1 MASELHN
8 VRLKL
13 EEKRR
18 RIESEKRKME
28 QAMNNQRQ
36 KLGKEAF
43 MQAVVKGV
51 STTQLGGRDRLV
63 MKKSQDF
70 TVRISH
76 SSKSFHL
83 RSTLYCKCTHAAEEI
98 EWRFIQE
105 IEWRFIQS

>member
-18 RIESEKRKME
+18 RIEAEKRKME
-28 QAMNNQRQ
+28 QAMNKQRQ

-51 STTQLGGRDRLV
+51 SHLHSMGPLHQSCLISLG
-63 MKKSQDF
+63 
-70 TVRISH
+70 
-76 SSKSFHL
+76 
-83 RSTLYCKCTHAAEEI
+83 
-98 EWRFIQE
+98 
-105 IEWRFIQS
+105 

>member
-18 RIESEKRKME
+18 RIENDKRKME
-28 QAMNNQRQ
+28 QAMNKLRQ

-51 STTQLGGRDRLV
+51 SGG
-63 MKKSQDF
+63 QPEE
-70 TVRISH
+70 T
-76 SSKSFHL
+76 SFLINKFHYVNYNTKYP
-83 RSTLYCKCTHAAEEI
+83 S
-98 EWRFIQE
+98 F
-105 IEWRFIQS
+105 F

>member
-18 RIESEKRKME
+18 RIETDKRKME
-28 QAMNNQRQ
+28 QAMNKLRQ

-51 STTQLGGRDRLV
+51 SDGRLEGTGFVID
-63 MKKSQDF
+63 KFYNFNYDANYHIF
-70 TVRISH
+70 IS
-76 SSKSFHL
+76 
-83 RSTLYCKCTHAAEEI
+83 
-98 EWRFIQE
+98 
-105 IEWRFIQS
+105 

>member
-1 MASELHN
+1 MFIAHYLHLSILNFKNYLADENMEPQIMASELHN

-28 QAMNNQRQ
+28 QAMNKQRQ

-51 STTQLGGRDRLV
+51 STINL
-63 MKKSQDF
+63 
-70 TVRISH
+70 
-76 SSKSFHL
+76 SKYIIL
-83 RSTLYCKCTHAAEEI
+83 LER
-98 EWRFIQE
+98 
-105 IEWRFIQS
+105 

>member
-18 RIESEKRKME
+18 RIETDKRKME
-28 QAMNNQRQ
+28 QAMNKLRQ

-51 STTQLGGRDRLV
+51 SDGQLEGTGFVIDKFHNFNMMQTITFLSRR
-63 MKKSQDF
+63 
-70 TVRISH
+70 
-76 SSKSFHL
+76 SS
-83 RSTLYCKCTHAAEEI
+83 
-98 EWRFIQE
+98 
-105 IEWRFIQS
+105 

>member
-18 RIESEKRKME
+18 RIETDKRKME
-28 QAMNNQRQ
+28 QAMNKLRQ

-51 STTQLGGRDRLV
+51 SDGQPEGT
-63 MKKSQDF
+63 
-70 TVRISH
+70 
-76 SSKSFHL
+76 SFLTNKFHNL
-83 RSTLYCKCTHAAEEI
+83 TSDASYPIFVL
-98 EWRFIQE
+98 
-105 IEWRFIQS
+105 

>member
-1 MASELHN
+1 MEPQIMASELHN

-28 QAMNNQRQ
+28 QAMNKQRQ

-51 STTQLGGRDRLV
+51 STFNLFDQFLLLE
-63 MKKSQDF
+63 K
-70 TVRISH
+70 
-76 SSKSFHL
+76 
-83 RSTLYCKCTHAAEEI
+83 
-98 EWRFIQE
+98 
-105 IEWRFIQS
+105 

>member
-18 RIESEKRKME
+18 RIETDKRKME
-28 QAMNNQRQ
+28 QAMNKLRQ

-51 STTQLGGRDRLV
+51 SDGQPERTTFV
-63 MKKSQDF
+63 MSNFMILTIILAIQF
-70 TVRISH
+70 
-76 SSKSFHL
+76 
-83 RSTLYCKCTHAAEEI
+83 
-98 EWRFIQE
+98 FIK
-105 IEWRFIQS
+105 